1 MKVFILVNGRAD
13 GLEPFIDNFRSEYS
27 KGDFIISAD
36 GGFLLAEKLGLLPD
50 VLIGDLDSVRD
61 VNIEKVKIVE
71 YPQKKD
77 YSDFELALRYARDLD
92 PDMVFVY
99 GALNGRKDHE
109 FINLLLLAY
118 FDVKTM
124 FVGSEVDIYNIVDSL
139 ELTGYNGKTC
149 SLVAL
154 TEGLEVRRMWG
165 FEYVLHNEIL
175 KPSSRGLSNIIVAEN
190 AGLEVEGR
198 GWLFF
203 LNKRSNY

>member
-1 MKVFILVNGRAD
+1 MKVFVLVNGRVD
-13 GLEPFIDNFRSEYS
+13 EVKPFIDNFKKQYSE
-27 KGDFIISAD
+27 GDLIISAN
-36 GGFLLAEKLGLLPD
+36 GGYLLAKRLGLSPD

-61 VNIEKVKIVE
+61 INIEKIKIVE

-77 YSDFELALRYARDLD
+77 YSDFELALRYARDLN

-154 TEGLEVRRMWG
+154 AEGLMVRRMWG

-175 KPSSRGLSNIIVAEN
+175 KPSSRGLSNIIVAQN

-203 LNKRSNY
+203 LNKRTNY